1 MTRTRRAMLAMLFV
15 GLAIFSCLY
24 TTQALLP
31 TLVEQMGLSS
41 TQAAL
46 TVSAA
51 TGALALC
58 VIPAS
63 ILSERF
69 GRGRL
74 LIVSAV
80 GATLLGLVVPLAP
93 NAALLI
99 TLRGLQGA
107 VIAGAPATAMAWL
120 SEELSATDL
129 ARAMGLYIAGTSIG
143 GLTGRLVPTG
153 IVEFSSWRWALF
165 GSACVSLF
173 FALVC
178 ILLLPAQ
185 RKFTPKALRFGN
197 ELRAIFGHLRN
208 RKLVE
213 LYLVAFLAMGTFVSM
228 YNFLGFRL
236 IQHFGLAPALAGS
249 VFLFYLSGTW
259 ASARAGRLVQQI
271 GHGKTLFASCLLFAL
286 GIFACAGPL
295 PLVLLG
301 IVALTVGFFAAH
313 STASGWV
320 GHLATHDRAEASSM
334 YVFCYYFGSSVLG
347 AVAGLLF
354 DALPWA
360 GFIACYGGAAL
371 VLTGLTLT
379 LRKNE

>member
-1 MTRTRRAMLAMLFV
+1 M
-15 GLAIFSCLY
+15 
-24 TTQALLP
+24 
-31 TLVEQMGLSS
+31 
-41 TQAAL
+41 
-46 TVSAA
+46 
-51 TGALALC
+51 
-58 VIPAS
+58 IPAS

-120 SEELSATDL
+120 SEELSAPDL
-129 ARAMGLYIAGTSIG
+129 ARAMGLYISGTSIG

-185 RKFTPKALRFGN
+185 RNFTPKALRFGN
-197 ELRAIFGHLRN
+197 ELRAIVGHLRN

-236 IQHFGLAPALAGS
+236 IQQLWPGASAGGFGVP
-249 VFLFYLSGTW
+249 FLFERHVGLGSRRPAGTADRPWKDAFCFLPSFHARHLCLRW
-259 ASARAGRLVQQI
+259 AS
-271 GHGKTLFASCLLFAL
+271 S
-286 GIFACAGPL
+286 
-295 PLVLLG
+295 
-301 IVALTVGFFAAH
+301 
-313 STASGWV
+313 
-320 GHLATHDRAEASSM
+320 ASSAGHRGADGR
-334 YVFCYYFGSSVLG
+334 FLCRALHGFWLG
-347 AVAGLLF
+347 GT
-354 DALPWA
+354 P
-360 GFIACYGGAAL
+360 GHP
-371 VLTGLTLT
+371 
-379 LRKNE
+379 